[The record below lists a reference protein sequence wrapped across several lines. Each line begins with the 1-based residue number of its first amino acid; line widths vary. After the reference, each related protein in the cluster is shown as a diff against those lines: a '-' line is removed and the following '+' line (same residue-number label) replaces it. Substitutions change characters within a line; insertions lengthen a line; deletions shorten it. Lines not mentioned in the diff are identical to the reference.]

1 MLDYDNDSRR
11 LLARERAERLA
22 DEMRRT
28 RRITPDVAGFP
39 GRTRVGDLL
48 RRVMRLDR
56 IKAPEPEHSIPA
68 YDG

>member
-11 LLARERAERLA
+11 LLAREHAARLA

-39 GRTRVGDLL
+39 QRTRLVELL
-48 RRVMRLDR
+48 RRAMHLNRV
-56 IKAPEPEHSIPA
+56 KARESSVPA
-68 YDG
+68 

>member
-1 MLDYDNDSRR
+1 MLNYDNHSRR
-11 LLARERAERLA
+11 LLAREHATRLA

-39 GRTRVGDLL
+39 GRTRLGELL
-48 RRVMRLDR
+48 RRVTRLNR
-56 IKAPEPEHSIPA
+56 VKGPESSFPA